1 MPSSTSAFA
10 PARQVIAD
18 TLKKIYLSGT
28 HGQNRYIKHRLG
40 QPRVVI
46 AITGGGGAMFSEMF
60 GIPGASST
68 ILEAVVPYGKNSCL
82 DFLKRQNRNAD
93 GIGFCSEDMAWQLAN
108 SARDRALELENDL
121 NRWPDVHGV
130 GCTATIVSHYQRRGG
145 YRVHAA
151 AVNSTGVG
159 HTYTHQM
166 TKGARNRTGEDL
178 SCALLACRALADSI
192 HLPFAAETGVRVSE
206 KENENVL
213 GCLLVNEVGEKA
225 SGVEEIP
232 TRCQV
237 NQEQVKKVEGGSYIL
252 AGPLKTKVL
261 APRGKL
267 PEGSI
272 IVSCNNISGAKH
284 AAQTAKMALEVL
296 GRQGDANTGA
306 WSVMPS
312 PVFLV
317 CDDDD
322 GNNVYDVA
330 KDVLENVGVMV
341 LENVENQS
349 ENQSEEDV
357 ENQRENQS
365 EEDQS
370 ENQSED
376 QSGAGLVPSSG
387 HMRAARAYPD
397 ATHVVEYNNNNGI
410 WNNLLDDGSPSTIGV
425 GGVFVGSVTAS
436 AADEV
441 REDGGVLPLPHGEG
455 IMTWDNGISYQGS
468 WCDGVFHGLGAKM
481 YSKGGGYIGRWKFG
495 KREGLGISLYE
506 GKWNYDQWEGPFK
519 NDKSHGMGIMRPI
532 EGEPFPFEFVE
543 GQPKTL
549 QDGTKSE

>member
-1 MPSSTSAFA
+1 M
-10 PARQVIAD
+10 
-18 TLKKIYLSGT
+18 
-28 HGQNRYIKHRLG
+28 
-40 QPRVVI
+40 
-46 AITGGGGAMFSEMF
+46 
-60 GIPGASST
+60 
-68 ILEAVVPYGKNSCL
+68 
-82 DFLKRQNRNAD
+82 
-93 GIGFCSEDMAWQLAN
+93 
-108 SARDRALELENDL
+108 
-121 NRWPDVHGV
+121 
-130 GCTATIVSHYQRRGG
+130 
-145 YRVHAA
+145 
-151 AVNSTGVG
+151 
-159 HTYTHQM
+159 
-166 TKGARNRTGEDL
+166 
-178 SCALLACRALADSI
+178 
-192 HLPFAAETGVRVSE
+192 
-206 KENENVL
+206 
-213 GCLLVNEVGEKA
+213 
-225 SGVEEIP
+225 
-232 TRCQV
+232 
-237 NQEQVKKVEGGSYIL
+237 
-252 AGPLKTKVL
+252 KTKVL

-284 AAQTAKMALEVL
+284 AAQSAKMALEVL
-296 GRQGDANTGA
+296 GRQGDANIGA

-341 LENVENQS
+341 LENVKNQSENQS
-349 ENQSEEDV
+349 ENQS
-357 ENQRENQS
+357 
-365 EEDQS
+365 
-370 ENQSED
+370 
-376 QSGAGLVPSSG
+376 G
-387 HMRAARAYPD
+387 HMRAARLYPN

-436 AADEV
+436 GADEL

-543 GQPKTL
+543 GQPKPL
-549 QDGTKSE
+549 QDGTKRE